1 MEDMETAGKKLQ
13 LSGPLTETEASQ
25 KTQPLKNLGADSQIS
40 VAERNDLY
48 EISRRSNEGKAPEDQ
63 KSVSKN
69 QLVNKLNFINFQ
81 DSTLLINFK
90 HRHYDT
96 RLTLQARPQPCMGD
110 MIDCVWEKEEEEE
123 NLQALEFYEFQNILI
138 PDSQSLIQ
146 VEPELI
152 RMDRETIS
160 LRLPDYGFEVSSRK
174 IIRYRCQNVKAQL
187 IQNSTLFSG
196 TLVDFNAFS
205 LKLELK
211 AAPPQTFEW
220 INSESPV
227 SLILSDHKET
237 YYSGECKIIRQS
249 AGRQTRVYIVEPL
262 VSEIQRFKH
271 KEFRNH
277 RYHLTPS
284 PDVLFRHPFTNKIF
298 DLKVVDLSGTG
309 FAVEENQNNSVLL
322 PGMILPDLE
331 LSFANSFKIKCRAQ
345 VVYRKKIEA
354 EKAENWVKCGV
365 ALLDINIKDHVKLV
379 SILQQTKNGKSYFC
393 NRVDLDELWNFFFET
408 GFIYPEKYKHI
419 QKNKHQIKAT
429 YEKLYN
435 NDSNIARHFIYQD
448 NGRIMGHMAMLR
460 YYKKTW
466 LIHHHAARKYA
477 LNKAGLIVLDQIG
490 RMGNNSH
497 QLASL
502 HMDYLICY
510 YRSENKFPSRVFGG
524 AANSIHNPKGCS
536 IDPFAYYRH
545 QCNLDSGQHLPES
558 WQVKPASRIDLLEL
572 ENFYQHVSGGLM
584 LDATDLRPNHHQID
598 ELSEEYKR
606 LDLQRE
612 RWLFALRQEDLL
624 KAIFVVN
631 LTDLGLNLSD
641 LTNCIK
647 VFVIDKNALSVNILS
662 ATLDLL
668 AKKFNKTDLPA
679 LLYPAAYADEQ
690 AIAYEKCYN
699 LWALSLQFTDQYF
712 KYINRL
718 LRFI

>member
-1 MEDMETAGKKLQ
+1 MEKMESSKKRVELID
-13 LSGPLTETEASQ
+13 PLIEARDSH
-25 KTQPLKNLGADSQIS
+25 KIRSAVQPDADPQIS
-40 VAERNDLY
+40 VTEKNDIY
-48 EISRRSNEGKAPEDQ
+48 EISRRITEDKGLEDR

-90 HRHYDT
+90 HRNYHT
-96 RLTLQARPQPCMGD
+96 RLTLLARPQPCLGD
-110 MIDCVWEKEEEEE
+110 TLDCVWEKPE
-123 NLQALEFYEFQNILI
+123 QDPPALDSYEFQNILI
-138 PDSQSLIQ
+138 PDSQNLIQ

-152 RMDRETIS
+152 RMDKEVIQ

-174 IIRYRCQNVKAQL
+174 VIRYGCKNIKAQL
-187 IQNSTLFSG
+187 IQNSALFYG
-196 TLVDFNAFS
+196 TLVDFNARSF
-205 LKLELK
+205 KIELK
-211 AAPPQTFEW
+211 TAPPQTFEW
-220 INSESPV
+220 INSEAPIN
-227 SLILSDHKET
+227 LILSDQKET

-249 AGRQTRVYIVEPL
+249 SDRKTRVYILKPL

-284 PDVLFRHPFTNKIF
+284 PDVLFRHPFTAKMF
-298 DLKVVDLSGTG
+298 DLKVIDLSGSG

-322 PGMILPDLE
+322 PGMILPVLE

-354 EKAENWVKCGV
+354 EKEGDWVKCGV
-365 ALLDINIKDHVKLV
+365 VLLDINIQDHVKLI

-393 NRVDLDELWNFFFET
+393 NRVNLDDLWNFFFET
-408 GFIYPEKYKHI
+408 GFIYPNKYKYI
-419 QKNKHQIKAT
+419 QKNKQQIKAT
-429 YEKLYN
+429 YKKLYN
-435 NDSNIARHFIYQD
+435 KDSNIARHFIYQD

-460 YYKKTW
+460 YYQKTW
-466 LIHHHAARKYA
+466 LIHHHAARKSA

-490 RMGNNSH
+490 RMTNNSH
-497 QLASL
+497 RLDSL

-510 YRSENKFPSRVFGG
+510 YRPENKFPSRVFGG
-524 AANSIHNPKGCS
+524 AANSIHDPKGCS
-536 IDPFAYYRH
+536 IDTFAYYRH
-545 QCNLDSGQHLPES
+545 KRNAAPVKHLPEP
-558 WQVKPASRIDLLEL
+558 WQITPASRIDLLEL

-584 LDATDLRPNHHQID
+584 LDAADLGPNHYRMD
-598 ELSEEYKR
+598 ELSKEYQR
-606 LDLQRE
+606 LGLQRD
-612 RWLFALRQEDLL
+612 RRLFALRQAGQL
-624 KAIFVVN
+624 KALVMMD

-647 VFVIDKNALSVNILS
+647 VFVIDNKALSANILG

-668 AKKFNKTDLPA
+668 ATKYQKEDLPA
-679 LLYPAAYADEQ
+679 LLYPVAYADEQ
-690 AIAYEKCYN
+690 AIAYEKCYS